1 MDTTPERLDPRFWDG
16 SRWNGHAAFDT
27 VAHIHVSCYDPAE
40 GFDSCDIMAVERA
53 DGSWHV
59 EDNWGGD
66 AQGAEGVWNP
76 FDPSDAP
83 PQIYPSQ
90 DAAIR
95 RAVAVVAA
103 VSGVDPAKLLE
114 AYLDDGSEP

>member
-1 MDTTPERLDPRFWDG
+1 MLGGEELLDERSDARTGSASHKKRALLFLLHGWLDQ
-16 SRWNGHAAFDT
+16 H
-27 VAHIHVSCYDPAE
+27 PAE

-53 DGSWHV
+53 DGSWHI

-95 RAVAVVAA
+95 RAVAVVP
-103 VSGVDPAKLLE
+103 SQK
-114 AYLDDGSEP
+114 